1 MRSQEQK
8 LSQERLA
15 GPDQARGWNY
25 SGCNRTKS
33 DQRLVSQLTSRSSRA
48 RFAVSSRTHSPDAG
62 RLNSGVRQRT
72 AVIRDLEQLL
82 ASMEPSLN
90 PGTYAFVAAPS
101 DLQISPDQ
109 IIASVREPE
118 GHSLVIPE
126 QLAHELGLPVTY
138 SAAWITLTV
147 HSDLAAVGLTAAFSG
162 ALGQAGISCNVIA
175 GVHHDHLFVPAD
187 QAQQAMAVLF
197 ELQRAAA

>member
-1 MRSQEQK
+1 MVGGCSPHPNNSFKPILLRGLVFA
-8 LSQERLA
+8 LSCTATLGR
-15 GPDQARGWNY
+15 Y
-25 SGCNRTKS
+25 
-33 DQRLVSQLTSRSSRA
+33 
-48 RFAVSSRTHSPDAG
+48 AG

-72 AVIRDLEQLL
+72 AVIRDLQQLL

-90 PGTYAFVAAPS
+90 PGTYAFVVAPAGM
-101 DLQISPDQ
+101 QIQPDQ

-118 GHSLVIPE
+118 GLSLVVSE

-175 GVHHDHLFVPAD
+175 GVHHDHLFVPAG

-197 ELQRAAA
+197 DLQRAAA